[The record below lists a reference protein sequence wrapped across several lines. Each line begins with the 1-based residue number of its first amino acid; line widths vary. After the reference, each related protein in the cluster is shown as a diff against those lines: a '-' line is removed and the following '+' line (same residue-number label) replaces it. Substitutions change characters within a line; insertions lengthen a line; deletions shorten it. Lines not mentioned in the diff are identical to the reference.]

1 MNKWVPGRDDTTQ
14 KSNVRGEDS
23 IELDDKEKNQTTP

>member
-1 MNKWVPGRDDTTQ
+1 MNKWVLGLHDTTQ
-14 KSNVRGEDS
+14 KSNVKGEDS